1 MVWFLLE
8 YIGLGQGYVYIT
20 TLKVSYWGSTTMGKE
35 LGLKRFHLKRLKILL
50 VFGLSSFLLGI
61 TIPLAASFATKI
73 DQPPLSFTPTLQAF
87 TVLPGLDAF
96 PITTS
101 SARLCEASAPPL
113 PSAQP
118 GEAGSPTQ
126 LLFQAGSLG
135 QTASLLSQVGATQ
148 LAVAPWPAIHLQAA
162 QARVPILMYHD
173 VLETPQVSFD
183 LMPAQFEHQL
193 QTLATNG
200 LTPVSVDQLV
210 RHLRTGVPLPE
221 KPVVLTLDDGYAGHF
236 QYVYPLLKK
245 YRVPAL
251 LSVFPDKLD
260 GKIVGRST
268 LSWEQLKIMADD
280 PLITIA
286 SHSLTHPADL
296 RKLDDQQL
304 AYEIKESK
312 RRLEFQLGIPI
323 HYFTYPAGHYD
334 DRVAQAVANGGYLAA
349 FTMRDSH
356 EEFAGASQSLLE
368 IERFGQS
375 NLESLLSQAW
385 GGSQLSPTLTPPT
398 ATVAVPP
405 SPAKTAG
412 FDFHAPITV
421 EKHRLD
427 DQSFTLIQGG
437 RPVTIHAKTRA
448 QVPQILSGTNAA
460 AAVDG
465 GFFSLEYLDSNV
477 MVGPILSQSTRQ
489 FTPGNPSEIA
499 RLNNRPLVL
508 IAPDQVRFVPF
519 DSKRHNSLAG
529 FYQTLPGVT
538 DGFVAAAWLVKDGQA
553 QPASTFGTL
562 FDFDARRHRAFW
574 GINQAG
580 QPVIGVSHTM
590 VDSIQLGQLLQQSGL
605 QNAVM
610 LDSGASTSLVYQGDS
625 LVGYQPRPVPHV
637 VALLPPTTSAGVCP
651 LVMNPQPGLS
661 AGSP

>member
-1 MVWFLLE
+1 MPLL
-8 YIGLGQGYVYIT
+8 
-20 TLKVSYWGSTTMGKE
+20 
-35 LGLKRFHLKRLKILL
+35 
-50 VFGLSSFLLGI
+50 
-61 TIPLAASFATKI
+61 ASFGARI
-73 DQPPLSFTPTLQAF
+73 DQPPLRFSPNLQVFNVAA
-87 TVLPGLDAF
+87 GLDAF
-96 PITTS
+96 PMNTS
-101 SARLCEASAPPL
+101 SDRLCQAGASLAEQ
-113 PSAQP
+113 AD
-118 GEAGSPTQ
+118 Q
-126 LLFQAGSLG
+126 LSLSLFHGGSLG
-135 QTASLLSQVGATQ
+135 QSASILSQAGVTQ
-148 LAVAPWPAIHLQAA
+148 LAVAPWPTIHPQAV
-162 QARVPILMYHD
+162 QARVPVLMYHD

-183 LMPAQFEHQL
+183 LLPAQFERQL
-193 QTLATNG
+193 QELATHG
-200 LTPVSVDQLV
+200 FTIISVDRLIH
-210 RHLRTGVPLPE
+210 HLRSGAALPD
-221 KPVVLTLDDGYAGHF
+221 KPVVLTLDDGYLGHF
-236 QYVYPLLKK
+236 QYVYPLLQK

-251 LSVFPDKLD
+251 LSVFPDKVD

-268 LSWEQLKIMADD
+268 LSWEQLKIMAAD

-304 AYEIKESK
+304 TLEVKESK
-312 RRLEFQLGIPI
+312 RRLEEKLGIPI

-334 DRVAQAVANGGYLAA
+334 DRIAQAVANQGYIAA
-349 FTMRDSH
+349 FTMRDNG
-356 EEFAGASQSLLE
+356 EQFAGASQSLLA

-375 NLESLLSQAW
+375 NLERLLTQAW
-385 GGSQLSPTLTPPT
+385 GGAQPSGEASPTIPAVSQPPVKST
-398 ATVAVPP
+398 
-405 SPAKTAG
+405 G
-412 FDFHAPITV
+412 FDFHHPITV

-427 DQSFTLIQGG
+427 NQALTLITGG
-437 RPVTIHAKTRA
+437 RPVTIHAHTRA
-448 QVPQILSGTNAA
+448 QLPEILSGTNAA

-465 GFFSLEYLDSNV
+465 GFFSLKYLNSNV

-489 FTPGNPSEIA
+489 FTPGNPVEIA

-508 IAPDQVRFVPF
+508 ITPNQVKFVPF
-519 DSKRHNSLAG
+519 DSNRHNSLAG

-590 VDSIQLGQLLQQSGL
+590 IDSIQLGQLLQQSGL

-610 LDSGASTSLVYQGDS
+610 LDSGASTSLTYQGNS

-637 VALLPPTTSAGVCP
+637 VALLPPEASKGICP
-651 LVMNPQPGLS
+651 LVMAKPPESPSTGNP
-661 AGSP
+661 